1 MRSVLI
7 SCVATVALLAGSTAT
22 AAPPVPQPLQYARTV
37 TWTCEAESPVAF
49 GVGIARTRV
58 QARQRALF
66 ECAARTPYGLVCV
79 ITTCSKEDDDDEG

>member
-1 MRSVLI
+1 MRALI
-7 SCVATVALLAGSTAT
+7 ACAAAVALLSGPVAVA
-22 AAPPVPQPLQYARTV
+22 AAPNPQPLQYARVV

-79 ITTCSKEDDDDEG
+79 ITTCSKEDDDDDA

>member
-1 MRSVLI
+1 MV
-7 SCVATVALLAGSTAT
+7 CT
-22 AAPPVPQPLQYARTV
+22 AAAAAAVLMGPMASAQVPVQYARVV

-66 ECAARTPYGLVCV
+66 ECAARTPYGMVCV
-79 ITTCSKEDDDDEG
+79 VTTCTKEDDDDYS